1 MMIVKI
7 LLKFGLLFI
16 LSSGFSFLANIALT
30 SLGLIESDI
39 FAILAISFSSLI
51 LLNIL
56 TIIFSKNLGELS
68 FLKINTDFFTV
79 LICTLILALIFRLDG
94 FIGLS
99 LILASSFCLFLE
111 RVKIKF
117 LYNKILFLILFIVSI
132 KILNSNL
139 DFYFK
144 SFLNLNLLSLVTF
157 ITTTSKVEK
166 FMSTDGL

>member
-1 MMIVKI
+1 MIVKI